1 MVQESQKKAAR
12 KWDGENMSTLGCKV
26 KKAQAESFKAYCA
39 GQGKTSNAV
48 LRDYVLD
55 CIGETESPV
64 KAPERP
70 QEGHFSSP
78 PSITEKA
85 RKAAT
90 EAAEATGEALEAFVE
105 RAVVTQAERDKRS
118 WRMGIDP
125 VTGKK
130 AGE

>member
-1 MVQESQKKAAR
+1 MVQESQKRAAR

-55 CIGETESPV
+55 CIGEPDS
-64 KAPERP
+64 AQERP
-70 QEGHFSSP
+70 QAGGLQLP
-78 PSITEKA
+78 TEA
-85 RKAAT
+85 LKAAQ
-90 EAAEATGEALEAFVE
+90 EAAEATGEAVSRFVE
-105 RAVVTQAERDKRS
+105 RAVVSEAERGRRS
-118 WRMGIDP
+118 WRMGINP
-125 VTGKK
+125 ATGKK